1 MEDIF
6 IKDVVVEIGIKF
18 LIFFLFLLMLFG
30 YKRKGHSWAKNHI
43 HFFIS
48 WAFFYPFLSS
58 LFFLLPLLPFSSL
71 PPSPTAEILISFLL
85 RIDHHHLLQLSV
97 LSSPT
102 SSSLPS
108 IISSPLTIIIF
119 ISRSAPSHVLLL
131 CCCLCFDSL
140 LNSLQHHLTTI
151 SFLLYS
157 HHWFSWQ
164 LPLPL
169 GIISPLFL
177 LNRHHH
183 CISSVSELSSTF
195 VIILLDWSIQAASIV
210 LLDRLQHHPFISSV
224 QVSSNLPCD
233 SQHLHSRT
241 A

>member
-1 MEDIF
+1 
-6 IKDVVVEIGIKF
+6 
-18 LIFFLFLLMLFG
+18 MLFG

-71 PPSPTAEILISFLL
+71 PPSPTAETLISFLL

-108 IISSPLTIIIF
+108 IISSPLTIITF

-140 LNSLQHHLTTI
+140 LNSLQHHLTII
-151 SFLLYS
+151 SVLLYS

-195 VIILLDWSIQAASIV
+195 VIILLDWSIQAASSLHRLSTAPPFLLIFSIV
-210 LLDRLQHHPFISSV
+210 DQHHHSFSAINDKFTFPLSLSETPFLLARS
-224 QVSSNLPCD
+224 
-233 SQHLHSRT
+233 T
-241 A
+241 ATPPS